1 LPAVRSQRPATR
13 EVSPR
18 EAVENLSLVLTA
30 RRTLRLLLRKLS
42 QERVLMRAS
51 ALAFDSLLAIVPF
64 MAVSMGSVGLLG
76 GRETLRDLLRELAYY
91 YVPRAAGEAF
101 DHSLDLAASLDFHAI
116 GLFGLLALVPVVFA
130 LVDSVEHALADMFGM
145 PRRTHWF
152 RLLLLGALL
161 SLAPLGSVL
170 SVRYVP
176 LASLALHQ
184 WLTPFGL
191 LFFLLY
197 AVFRR
202 MPRLR
207 ISRRA
212 AAVGALSAALILATA
227 KLGFGVYAQLAVS
240 LHALWGA
247 VAFVPLFLVWILLCW
262 YAVLSAA
269 AVACVTHA
277 ELAVRE
283 AGEPKRSERPR
294 RRRSRLRQRLAAR
307 PSQRAP
313 GT

>member
-1 LPAVRSQRPATR
+1 
-13 EVSPR
+13 
-18 EAVENLSLVLTA
+18 
-30 RRTLRLLLRKLS
+30 
-42 QERVLMRAS
+42 MRAS

-76 GRETLRDLLRELAYY
+76 GRETLRDLLRELAFY

-176 LASLALHQ
+176 LASFALHQ

-191 LFFLLY
+191 MFFLLY

-247 VAFVPLFLVWILLCW
+247 IAFVPLFLVWILLCW
-262 YAVLSAA
+262 YAILSAA
-269 AVACVTHA
+269 AVSCITHG

-283 AGEPKRSERPR
+283 AAEPLRRERPR

-307 PSQRAP
+307 PSQRDPAA
-313 GT
+313 

>member
-1 LPAVRSQRPATR
+1 LPVVRSLRPATLD
-13 EVSPR
+13 VPPR
-18 EAVENLSLVLTA
+18 EALQNLGRALAA
-30 RRTLRLLLRKLS
+30 RRTWRLLLRKLS
-42 QERVLMRAS
+42 EEHLLMRAS

-76 GRETLRDLLRELAYY
+76 GRATLHDLLRELAYY

-101 DHSLDLAASLDFHAI
+101 DHSLDLAAALDFHAI

-145 PRRTHWF
+145 PRRTHWW
-152 RLLLLGALL
+152 RLLLLGGIL
-161 SLAPLGSVL
+161 SLAPLSLVL

-176 LASLALHQ
+176 LASFALHQ
-184 WLTPFGL
+184 WLTPFAL

-247 VAFVPLFLVWILLCW
+247 IAFVPLFLVWILLCW
-262 YAVLSAA
+262 YAVLLAA
-269 AVACVTHA
+269 AVACVTHGELFVLEAA
-277 ELAVRE
+277 EPL
-283 AGEPKRSERPR
+283 RSERPR

-307 PSQRAP
+307 SSRVPTA
-313 GT
+313 